1 MKEINENEFS
11 GVTSKGLVLV
21 DFGAEWCG
29 PCKAILPTLQ
39 KLSSELAGKLE
50 VVSVDIDHSPALA
63 ARHGVMSV
71 PTLLLFKNGAP
82 VERIVGALS
91 ERDLRKKLDPHMGQ

>member
-1 MKEINENEFS
+1 MKEIGENEFGTLTGS
-11 GVTSKGLVLV
+11 GVVLI

-39 KLSSELAGKLE
+39 KLSTEYAGKMNIF
-50 VVSVDIDHSPALA
+50 SVDIDKSPDIA
-63 ARHGVMSV
+63 AKHGVMSV
-71 PTLLLFKNGAP
+71 PTLLLFKNGQP

-91 ERDLRKKLDPHMGQ
+91 ERDLRRKLEPHVA